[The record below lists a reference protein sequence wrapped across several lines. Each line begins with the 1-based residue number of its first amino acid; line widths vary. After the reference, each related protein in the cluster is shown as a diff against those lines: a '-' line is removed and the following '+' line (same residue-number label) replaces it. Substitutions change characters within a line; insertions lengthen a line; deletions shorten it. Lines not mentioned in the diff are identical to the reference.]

1 MRDIIKYFCLDSL
14 FGPVFIAETIRGV
27 CFVSLSKISETK
39 FQSFLRKRF
48 QKEVIRDDKRLK
60 NIIHELSN
68 YFNGHRVNFKSILD
82 LSIGTEFQRKVWKKV
97 SEIPYGELRSYKWI
111 ANEIGNLHAVRAVG
125 NAVGKNPVPPII
137 PCHRVIRSDG
147 KLGGFSSGIALKKC
161 LLKLEK

>member
-1 MRDIIKYFCLDSL
+1 MRDIINYSCLDSP
-14 FGPVFIAETIRGV
+14 FDPVFIAETIRGV
-27 CFVSLSKISETK
+27 CLVSLSKISETK
-39 FQSFLRKRF
+39 FRSLLRKRF

-60 NIIHELSN
+60 NVIHELSI

-82 LSIGTEFQRKVWKKV
+82 LSIGTEFQRKVWEKV
-97 SEIPYGELRSYKWI
+97 SEIPYGELRSYKWV
-111 ANEIGNLHAVRAVG
+111 ANEIGNPNAVRAVG

-147 KLGGFSSGIALKKC
+147 KLGGFSSGIALKKW